1 MVPMITNHESR
12 FTGHASR
19 FECIVL
25 GVSAGGVKAL
35 PIALSLLPA
44 SFPIPVVVV
53 QHIRPDSDNSYFISH
68 LDERIQLKVKEA
80 DEKEPIMSGYVY
92 IAPANYHLL
101 VEDDETFSLSV
112 DARVNYSRPS
122 IDVLFESAVEVYNSK
137 LIGVILTGANN
148 DGAEGLKKI
157 KQCGG
162 LAIVQDPEGAESD
175 AMPRAALAACKADYV
190 LSLEEIA
197 SFLKKILSTDL
208 VKSSTQPL
216 NHSTI

>member
-1 MVPMITNHESR
+1 MRRER
-12 FTGHASR
+12 FIRRRG
-19 FECIVL
+19 ECIVI
-25 GVSAGGVKAL
+25 GVSAGGMNVL
-35 PIALSLLPA
+35 PVVLSPLPA
-44 SFPIPVVVV
+44 DFPVPVVVV
-53 QHIRPDSDNSYFISH
+53 KHVGADSNNSYFIGH

-80 DEKEPIMSGYVY
+80 DEKEPIMRGYVY

-137 LIGVILTGANN
+137 LIGIILTGANN

-162 LAIVQDPEGAESD
+162 LAIVQNPEGAESD
-175 AMPRAALAACKADYV
+175 AMPRAALAACKVDYV

-197 SFLKKILSTDL
+197 NFLKKILSTR
-208 VKSSTQPL
+208 
-216 NHSTI
+216 IR